1 MHRNLSKYASRVQRS
16 VPYYLI
22 FILILSGAVDLF
34 IFSIFSLDKNHFFKR
49 VVLASDFEKQ
59 PFEVRSRG
67 PNRPQKGATVSLLVA
82 ATSDMHGSLGILC
95 VINCNEVKG
104 LFQLA
109 QLIQKLR
116 EENPQMLLLD
126 GGDTFQG
133 GILQFYINHV
143 QVSAPWHDT
152 SLHTMNFLKYDTMT
166 LGNHDLEMP
175 QEKMMCG

>member
-1 MHRNLSKYASRVQRS
+1 MHRNLSKHASRVKRS

-22 FILILSGAVDLF
+22 FILILSGALDLF
-34 IFSIFSLDKNHFFKR
+34 IFSFFSLEKNHFFKR
-49 VVLASDFEKQ
+49 VVLASDFEKH
-59 PFEVRSRG
+59 PFEVRSRE
-67 PNRPQKGATVSLLVA
+67 PIRPQKGATASLMVA

-104 LFQLA
+104 LLHLA
-109 QLIQKLR
+109 PLIQKLR

-143 QVSAPWHDT
+143 QVSAPWHDPL
-152 SLHTMNFLKYDTMT
+152 LHTCLLYTSPSPRDS
-166 LGNHDLEMP
+166 
-175 QEKMMCG
+175 